1 MGKKRTPEE
10 KKRQKRVRIGVAAL
24 CVAGAAAAGA
34 GIGVGYTTCYTVEYQ
49 GSPIAYV
56 DNKDAIDSAVL
67 RAETITSDLLNQD
80 VSFDKDLDI
89 KKTIVPRNSVIPA
102 TDAAA
107 SILEQLPD
115 LTRLYTVTV
124 DGVFIGAAENPET
137 ITRALE
143 LVKDT
148 YRTPETISIEIDSQL
163 ELEHQFLPQGTEPMN
178 EEQLAQAMLE
188 QVTRSFPYTTQQGDT
203 LAGIAQRFGME
214 PQRLDELNDPGNLEI
229 EATDADVASLDE
241 ILGTMEVSQ
250 AQAQEEEYNTE
261 DEIAVSEEDGEVD
274 PDEII
279 FADTGKVDDQA
290 LAAQAVRE
298 AYAAVDAADA
308 VKAEEELVLTEAPLR
323 PGQQLTVEQ
332 TCSRLVVTTVEE
344 QTEDREV
351 QPEKLTLLDSSIPV
365 GTQEVLIEGTSG
377 SETVMTRVTK
387 RCGIPVV
394 SVDLNSVSRLRAEPL
409 LVAVGYGSH
418 PELYDFFG
426 QEGLMFQWPVQGSIS
441 SDYGYRHIFGGLN
454 FHRGVDI
461 PAPLGTAVHAA
472 AGGTVIFAGEKGSYG
487 NLVIIDHGNGFQ
499 TLYGHNSGFLVKP
512 GDMVTRGQSIAAVG
526 STGRSTGPHCH
537 FEVHLNGMLVDP
549 LMYLPGDNNAPIR
562 MQVPLSELNSG
573 MAQTENTAPVSESAG
588 SAQSSEGQQDSG
600 RPNSGA
606 SASPSRSG
614 GTTAEPAPAAETPA
628 STSGE
633 AEVSSAPGEALAE
646 PAAPAESGAPAAAA
660 PSAAPS
666 APEPPAP
673 SAAPVSDAL
682 ADALDPG

>member
-67 RAETITSDLLNQD
+67 RAESITSDLLDKD
-80 VSFDKDLDI
+80 VAFDKDLDI
-89 KKTIVPRNSVIPA
+89 RRSIVPRNSVIPA

-107 SILEQLPD
+107 SILEQIPE

-124 DGVFIGAAENPET
+124 DGVFIGAAENAET

-148 YRTPETISIEIDSQL
+148 YRTPETISIEIESQVD
-163 ELEHQFLPQGTEPMN
+163 LEHQFLPQDTEPMN
-178 EEQLAQAMLE
+178 EEQLAQALLE
-188 QVTRSFPYTTQQGDT
+188 QVTRSFPYTTQKGDT
-203 LAGIAQRFGME
+203 MAGIAERFGMD
-214 PQRLDELNDPGNLEI
+214 PQRLDELNDTGDMEI

-241 ILGTMEVSQ
+241 ILGTMEISQ
-250 AQAQEEEYNTE
+250 AQAQEEEYNSE
-261 DEIAVSEEDGEVD
+261 DEIAVSEENGTVD
-274 PDEII
+274 PDDII
-279 FADTGKVDDQA
+279 FADTGKVDDEA

-298 AYAAVDAADA
+298 AYAAVDAADV
-308 VKAEEELVLTEAPLR
+308 VKTEEELTLTEAPLR
-323 PGQQLTVEQ
+323 PGQQLTIEQ

-365 GTQEVLIEGTSG
+365 GTQEVLIEGAPG
-377 SETVMTRVTK
+377 SETVMTRVTR
-387 RCGIPVV
+387 RCGVPVV

-441 SDYGYRHIFGGLN
+441 SDYGYRHIFGGVN

-461 PAPLGTAVHAA
+461 PAPMGTAVHAA

-512 GDMVTRGQSIAAVG
+512 GDVVTRGQSIAAVG

-573 MAQTENTAPVSESAG
+573 DSQTENAAPAAESTASE
-588 SAQSSEGQQDSG
+588 QSSEGQKDPG
-600 RPNSGA
+600 RS
-606 SASPSRSG
+606 
-614 GTTAEPAPAAETPA
+614 EPAASTSPARSEGSAAGSAPAEETPA
-628 STSGE
+628 AQSGE
-633 AEVSSAPGEALAE
+633 AGVSSAPGDALAE
-646 PAAPAESGAPAAAA
+646 PAHPAEA
-660 PSAAPS
+660 S
-666 APEPPAP
+666 APEAPASPAP

>member
-1 MGKKRTPEE
+1 MGKKRAPEE

-67 RAETITSDLLNQD
+67 RAESITSDLLDKD
-80 VSFDKDLDI
+80 VAFDKDLDI
-89 KKTIVPRNSVIPA
+89 RRSIVSRNSVIPA
-102 TDAAA
+102 TDAAS
-107 SILEQLPD
+107 SILEQIPE

-124 DGVFIGAAENPET
+124 DGVFIGAAENAET

-148 YRTPETISIEIDSQL
+148 YRTPETISIEIESEL

-203 LAGIAQRFGME
+203 VAGIAQRFGMD
-214 PQRLDELNDPGNLEI
+214 PQRLNELNDPGEMEI

-250 AQAQEEEYNTE
+250 AQPKEETYNSE
-261 DEIAVSEEDGEVD
+261 DEIAVSEEDGQVD
-274 PDEII
+274 TDDII
-279 FADTGKVDDQA
+279 FADTGEVDDEA

-298 AYAAVDAADA
+298 AYAAVDAADV
-308 VKAEEELVLTEAPLR
+308 VKSEEELTLTDAPLR

-351 QPEKLTLLDSSIPV
+351 QPERLTLLDSSIPV
-365 GTQEVLIEGTSG
+365 GTQEVLIEGAAG

-387 RCGIPVV
+387 RCGVPVV

-441 SDYGYRHIFGGLN
+441 SDYGYRHIFGGVN

-461 PAPLGTAVHAA
+461 PAPMGTAVHAA

-512 GDMVTRGQSIAAVG
+512 GDVVTQGQSIAAVG

-573 MAQTENTAPVSESAG
+573 AAQTENAAPAAESTG
-588 SAQSSEGQQDSG
+588 TSQSSEGQKDSG
-600 RPNSGA
+600 STRTSGA
-606 SASPSRSG
+606 SSTSPAQNQSRSG
-614 GTTAEPAPAAETPA
+614 GASSQPAPAAETPA
-628 STSGE
+628 VQSGD
-633 AEVSSAPGEALAE
+633 AGVSSAPGDALAE
-646 PAAPAESGAPAAAA
+646 PASPAESSAPA
-660 PSAAPS
+660 S
-666 APEPPAP
+666 APAPAP

>member
-1 MGKKRTPEE
+1 MGKKHAPEE

-67 RAETITSDLLNQD
+67 RAESITSDLLDKD
-80 VSFDKDLDI
+80 VAFEKDLDI
-89 KKTIVPRNSVIPA
+89 RRSIVPRNSVIPA
-102 TDAAA
+102 TDAAS
-107 SILEQLPD
+107 SILEQIPE

-124 DGVFIGAAENPET
+124 DGVFIGAAENAET

-148 YRTPETISIEIDSQL
+148 YRTPETISIEIESEL

-188 QVTRSFPYTTQQGDT
+188 QVTRSFPYTTQKGDT
-203 LAGIAQRFGME
+203 LAGIAQRFGMD
-214 PQRLDELNDPGNLEI
+214 PQRLDELNDPGEMEI
-229 EATDADVASLDE
+229 EATDADGASLDE

-250 AQAQEEEYNTE
+250 AQPEEETYNSE
-261 DEIAVSEEDGEVD
+261 DEIAMSEEDGQVD
-274 PDEII
+274 TDDII
-279 FADTGKVDDQA
+279 FADTGEVDDEA

-298 AYAAVDAADA
+298 AYAAVDAADV
-308 VKAEEELVLTEAPLR
+308 VKSEEELTLTDAPLR

-351 QPEKLTLLDSSIPV
+351 QPERLTLLDSSIPV
-365 GTQEVLIEGTSG
+365 GTQEVLIEGAAG

-387 RCGIPVV
+387 RCGVPVV

-418 PELYDFFG
+418 PELHDFFG

-441 SDYGYRHIFGGLN
+441 SDYGYRHIFGGVN
-454 FHRGVDI
+454 FPRGVDI
-461 PAPLGTAVHAA
+461 PAPMGTAVHAA

-512 GDMVTRGQSIAAVG
+512 GDVVTRGQSIAAVG

-549 LMYLPGDNNAPIR
+549 LMYLPGDNNAPMR

-573 MAQTENTAPVSESAG
+573 TVQTETAAPAAESTEA
-588 SAQSSEGQQDSG
+588 SQSSETQKDSG
-600 RPNSGA
+600 RSNSNNSNNSSA
-606 SASPSRSG
+606 SASPSRTG
-614 GTTAEPAPAAETPA
+614 GSAAQSAPAAETPA
-628 STSGE
+628 VQSNKGS
-633 AEVSSAPGEALAE
+633 VSSAPGDALAE
-646 PAAPAESGAPAAAA
+646 PSAPE
-660 PSAAPS
+660 APS
-666 APEPPAP
+666 APAASAPAPVP
-673 SAAPVSDAL
+673 SAAPVSDAM